1 MPSVV
6 GCIGTLLVGMASTLS
21 TCVSAFEAL
30 LGLPGDQ
37 IRQREQWKRGS
48 RLMRL
53 GIGGGMDGGLY
64 Y

>member
-1 MPSVV
+1 MPSAV
-6 GCIGTLLVGMASTLS
+6 GCIGTLLVGMTSTSS

-53 GIGGGMDGGLY
+53 GIGGGMDGDLY